1 MRLRNIKVVKDRKG
15 APRYY
20 FQVKGRPLIRLPNGP
35 TDSADF
41 HAAWEAARA
50 ASQGAADTAPTP
62 EAIRRSI
69 ARALRKATHR
79 ARAKGREVTVTL
91 DDLEVMYRR
100 QRGRCALTGIPLSF
114 EGKKTTRNPW
124 MLSID
129 RIESAG
135 GYVAGNVHLVTTMAN
150 LAKAEFTMLDFR
162 RMCQSAAE
170 QWSAPNG

>member
-1 MRLRNIKVVKDRKG
+1 MQLRNIKVVKDRKG

-35 TDSADF
+35 TDSAEF
-41 HAAWEAARA
+41 HAAWEAARV
-50 ASQGAADTAPTP
+50 ASNVNDEPTP
-62 EAIRRSI
+62 EQIRRAI

-79 ARAKGREVTVTL
+79 ARSKGRDVSVTL
-91 DDLEVMYRR
+91 DDLEAMYRR
-100 QRGRCALTGIPLSF
+100 QRGKCALTGIPLSLD
-114 EGKKTTRNPW
+114 GKKPGRARNPW

-129 RIESAG
+129 RIESTG

-150 LAKAEFTMLDFR
+150 VAKAEFTMKDFR

-170 QWSAPNG
+170 RWQV